1 MIIMMVLLIMNLVV
15 IVNVISV
22 RLLIEKL
29 RNIMIVKVLIN
40 DSGTVKLGMMVVG
53 ILCKNR

>member
-1 MIIMMVLLIMNLVV
+1 MMVLLIMNSVV
-15 IVNVISV
+15 IVNAISV

-29 RNIMIVKVLIN
+29 RNIMTVKVLIN
-40 DSGTVKLGMMVVG
+40 DSGTVKSGMMVAG

>member
-1 MIIMMVLLIMNLVV
+1 MMVLLIMNLVV

-29 RNIMIVKVLIN
+29 RNIIIVKVLIN
-40 DSGTVKLGMMVVG
+40 DSGIVILGMMVVG

>member
-29 RNIMIVKVLIN
+29 RNIIIVKVLIN
-40 DSGTVKLGMMVVG
+40 DSGIVILGMMVVG